1 MTATTRSHAPIESL
15 EDRTGTLRCVVGHII
30 PPSATYGVPGADD
43 PQIFA
48 DILRSGGRDLP
59 DLERAL
65 LVIDEMAGGQLT
77 SLSHERQ
84 AQVLAA
90 FHANEPE
97 LAHVVEAVTARCYY
111 RDDRIMASIGVE
123 ARPPFPVGY
132 EVEQGDWSL
141 LDPVRRRGKIYRDI
155 G

>member
-1 MTATTRSHAPIESL
+1 MSATEHPHTSIETFA
-15 EDRTGTLRCVVGHII
+15 DRNDILRCVVGHII
-30 PPSATYGVPGADD
+30 PPSAEYGVPGADD
-43 PQIFA
+43 PLIFA
-48 DILRSGGRDLP
+48 DILRSVGRDLP

-65 LVIDEMAGGQLT
+65 LVIDHMAGARLT
-77 SLSHERQ
+77 SLSDEKQ

-90 FHANEPE
+90 FRASEPA
-97 LAHVVEAVTARCYY
+97 LAGVVEAVTARCYY
-111 RDDRIMASIGVE
+111 RDDRVMASIGVE